1 MIDNYAF
8 YDFYQRLI
16 LKLSKKE
23 DTKKYQ
29 KICESEENDKY
40 KGPNYCEHNIA
51 KSFLE
56 AQNFLTTQI
65 SSNKQ
70 KWNWGNV
77 HVNEYPN

>member
-1 MIDNYAF
+1 MVDNYAF

-56 AQNFLTTQI
+56 A
-65 SSNKQ
+65 
-70 KWNWGNV
+70 
-77 HVNEYPN
+77 